1 MQNRDANLIMMGMA
15 GAAAGC
21 NFCCR
26 TVPDACCFFSDDC
39 ISWWSAEV
47 TCTARCVNVIPVG
60 MLWIAQST
68 CLIRAR
74 NGMLDPVGCAGE
86 VVGRIR

>member
-1 MQNRDANLIMMGMA
+1 MQNREANLITTGMA
-15 GAAAGC
+15 GAAELFQTLA
-21 NFCCR
+21 
-26 TVPDACCFFSDDC
+26 AFSDDC

-47 TCTARCVNVIPVG
+47 TCAARCVNIIPVG

-86 VVGRIR
+86 VVGRTR